1 MHLLRFLNSFFI
13 YNLILVILFSL
24 SVTSLSFLPI
34 LNIIFYVIF
43 HFLIIYLGIYNYR
56 NILYLIYFLYG
67 LSLDIFWINEIGPH
81 LIVFMGLLVF
91 IKLIIKYLYN
101 LDSIKIFFFLLI
113 MQFLMILIEMLIS
126 QIMFNYSFNFNYFF
140 QITLIS
146 ILISYP
152 VFVIFSKID
161 AFK

>member
-161 AFK
+161 EFK

>member
-13 YNLILVILFSL
+13 YNLILVIFFSL

-81 LIVFMGLLVF
+81 LIVFMGLLVL

-101 LDSIKIFFFLLI
+101 LDSIKIYFFLLI
-113 MQFLMILIEMLIS
+113 TQFLMILIEMLIS

-140 QITLIS
+140 QIILIS

-152 VFVIFSKID
+152 VFIVFSKID
-161 AFK
+161 KFK

>member
-101 LDSIKIFFFLLI
+101 LDSIKIYFFLLI